1 MLPNS
6 SQNQLDQSRGRQ
18 SPAIRAVSPP
28 IPGIKASHTSPFPC
42 VFPLPILR
50 LFPVANRRYSVSLSI
65 MLLIVVASTAAEPST
80 DKLPE
85 QAKQAI
91 AAYEKVVERERSTL
105 IDVLDKMQ
113 PETQAEIAALKAYIK
128 AIQGEKVTPTA
139 KKPKTSKLTRRKL
152 GETIDVLQD
161 ATVIAKLDANL
172 ADLTNDVCVCKATGQ
187 LGLFG
192 MPVKNAIIEFEYR
205 SSSSTADAKMLVRNT
220 YNLSP
225 TPEKRGCYNVHF
237 GAYTGN
243 ISGLG
248 NKYSPKIPPKAKV
261 FENQGQWNKIEIVLD
276 GNDLSVYVNGR
287 WANKVDPIEEIGG
300 RIYCETHP
308 GLELRNMKITML
320 E

>member
-1 MLPNS
+1 M
-6 SQNQLDQSRGRQ
+6 
-18 SPAIRAVSPP
+18 
-28 IPGIKASHTSPFPC
+28 
-42 VFPLPILR
+42 
-50 LFPVANRRYSVSLSI
+50 PVAILAVFAC
-65 MLLIVVASTAAEPST
+65 ASAAAEPST

-91 AAYEKVVERERSTL
+91 AAYEKAVDRERSNL
-105 IDVLDKMQ
+105 IDVLDKLQ
-113 PETQAEIAALKAYIK
+113 PETQAEVAALRAYIK
-128 AIQGEKVTPTA
+128 AIQGEKVTPAA

-152 GETIDVLQD
+152 GETIDVLRD

-192 MPVKNAIIEFEYR
+192 MTVKNAIIEFEYR
-205 SSSSTADAKMLVRNT
+205 SNSSTADAKMLVRHT
-220 YNLSP
+220 YNSSP
-225 TPEKRGCYNVHF
+225 TPENRGCYNVHF
-237 GAYTGN
+237 GAYTGS

-248 NKYSPKIPPKAKV
+248 NKSGPKMPPKAKL

-287 WANKVDPIEEIGG
+287 WANKVDPVEEIGG
-300 RIYCETHP
+300 LIYCETHP